1 MHICIKNYVVKTRN
15 MCYNFMHYNLFGCE
29 YMSIEFRNSLLG
41 FNKDDVLNYVHLKDS
56 ELKNLS
62 NNLNA
67 KIDELQKEL
76 KALKNEHLSTL
87 GTVGN
92 LTRENDELRT
102 KVDEYNKK
110 AEALEVM
117 SANIGKLY
125 LVSKASAKTIVAKS
139 EENSAAIALHHEK
152 QLENIE
158 DTQASLKDIADSI
171 LSASKT
177 FVSKLDDLQT
187 SLNNVKSEVNSNN
200 TDSAKVSKEFADL
213 YAKLG

>member
-1 MHICIKNYVVKTRN
+1 MYNTFAEFYDELTYDVDYKKRTAYLIK
-15 MCYNFMHYNLFGCE
+15 LFKKYDKMPTLLLDVACGTGGFSNE
-29 YMSIEFRNSLLG
+29 FAKQGVEVIGADMSEEMLNIARQRSMENGL
-41 FNKDDVLNYVHLKDS
+41 DVLYLC
-56 ELKNLS
+56 
-62 NNLNA
+62 
-67 KIDELQKEL
+67 Q
-76 KALKNEHLSTL
+76 
-87 GTVGN
+87 
-92 LTRENDELRT
+92 
-102 KVDEYNKK
+102 K
-110 AEALEVM
+110 AEELEIM

-139 EENSAAIALHHEK
+139 EESSAAIALQNEK

-187 SLNNVKSEVNSNN
+187 SLNNVKTEVSANN
-200 TDSAKVSKEFADL
+200 TESAKVSEEFAEL

>member
-1 MHICIKNYVVKTRN
+1 
-15 MCYNFMHYNLFGCE
+15 MHYNLFGCE

-41 FNKDDVLNYVHLKDS
+41 FNKDDVLNYVHMKDC

-76 KALKNEHLSTL
+76 EALKKEHLSTL

-92 LTRENDELRT
+92 LTRENDELKS
-102 KVDEYNKK
+102 KVDEYDKK
-110 AEALEVM
+110 AEELEVM

-139 EENSAAIALHHEK
+139 EESSSAIALHNEK

-158 DTQASLKDIADSI
+158 GTQASLKDIADSI

-187 SLNNVKSEVNSNN
+187 
-200 TDSAKVSKEFADL
+200 EFE
-213 YAKLG
+213 

>member
-1 MHICIKNYVVKTRN
+1 MHICIKNYVVKPRIL
-15 MCYNFMHYNLFGCE
+15 CYNRMHYNLFGCE
-29 YMSIEFRNSLLG
+29 CMSIEFRNSLLG
-41 FNKDDVLNYVHLKDS
+41 FNKDDVLSYVHMKDA
-56 ELKNLS
+56 ELKTLS
-62 NNLNA
+62 NNLNS
-67 KIDELQKEL
+67 KIEELQKEL
-76 KALKNEHLSTL
+76 EDLKQEHLSTL
-87 GTVGN
+87 ATVGN
-92 LTRENDELRT
+92 LTHKNDELKI
-102 KVDEYNKK
+102 KVDEYDQK
-110 AEALEVM
+110 AEELEIM

-139 EENSAAIALHHEK
+139 EESSVAIALQNEK

-187 SLNNVKSEVNSNN
+187 SLNNVKTEVSANN
-200 TDSAKVSKEFADL
+200 TESAKVSEEFAEL